1 MRLIK
6 TFNEE
11 SVPEEEKSEFLK
23 EISVRI
29 VVIDDND
36 DVALLYSNKGDFYV
50 LPGGRMENGE
60 TPQESVIRESKEET
74 GCNVEVLKEIG
85 KTIQIKA
92 KKRKIEESLC
102 YLARVL
108 GEKRQ
113 PDFQEEESSEGFII
127 FWLSIDDAKRRIG
140 SNKVSKNLCYN
151 YITER
156 DLLFLEEAFVEERY
170 GLS

>member
-11 SVPEEEKSEFLK
+11 NVSEEEKREFFK
-23 EISVRI
+23 EVSVRI

-36 DVALLYSNKGDFYV
+36 NVAILYSNKGDFYV
-50 LPGGRMENGE
+50 LPGGRIENGE
-60 TPQESVIRESKEET
+60 TIQESVIRESGEET
-74 GCNVEVLKEIG
+74 GCNVEVLREIG

-92 KKRKIEESLC
+92 KKRMIEESLC

-108 GEKRQ
+108 GEKRR
-113 PDFQEEESSEGFII
+113 PDFQEEESSEDFTI
-127 FWLSIDDAKRRIG
+127 FWFSIDDAKKRIG
-140 SNKVSKNLCYN
+140 SNKVSKNLYYN

-156 DLLFLEEAFVEERY
+156 DLLFLKESFIEER
-170 GLS
+170 